1 MATET
6 QIGKLVIDLQI
17 KTQALEKGLN
27 TAKQKIQEM
36 ENSNKSLESSNKSLD
51 ASFIA
56 MSASIIATL
65 HGIGSAIKT
74 CVNEYNS
81 YTQAMSGLQ
90 NIANYTGQDMQ
101 QLTEIMNK
109 FSKYGLTQA
118 DIATAIKNFSLMGYT
133 AEETEQMIM
142 ALTESAISNR
152 QACYSVSE
160 AVKMASEGYKNGIST
175 LSDAAGVTENL
186 SVMESKYAESIGK
199 TVGQLTEAE
208 KNQAYLNRTLEAA
221 APFAGATAQYMET
234 LAGKQGEY
242 SQALRETQV
251 AYAEA
256 LEPTLM
262 KIEEFKVTM
271 LTTLTDFISQN
282 EEATAGVTVFV
293 VTLGTLALGILAV
306 KKAYDAYKTS
316 TVAAT
321 IATEGFSA
329 VLKAN
334 PVGLVLTGVTL
345 LISALAGLSAASET
359 QKQKQEE
366 LNAVQAKH
374 NEIMRGTIEL
384 NNQNVQSME
393 DTKSSM
399 EQYIKDYNDYIS
411 LSASLGNIEEAGLL
425 EGPDAEKWGQVY
437 SEMLA
442 SQKVLE
448 NQVNKTSDSL
458 KEQFNIQHGGIA
470 TADEINNI
478 LKVYTKRLDEA
489 SSIEKIKKAMDT
501 ESVKTQQ
508 KEAAQLKVNANQ
520 MQKYLDIVK
529 RGNKSSTEYQTAVKE
544 LTKAYPE
551 AANAQGIVIDSAQD
565 YINAEKAKAN
575 QSWNTSQATIQGN
588 IAVINTFID
597 LAKAAAN
604 DTNMQ
609 AELANAIGI
618 SYENIIPTL
627 TSVLNIL
634 NAIAGQKPEEV
645 KGIEPVEYTPI
656 TPSYSGGSS
665 SIYENKKLDNYKALI
680 EYKKSLDQ
688 ISLKEEISMYEK
700 ALNSYAQTTEEKRE
714 LRTKI
719 YELNKEMAQKEKE
732 MLDQQTEDYE
742 AYIQEQINNRGAAY
756 DVKEQ
761 TKDYD
766 AIIKMHKNYLNQIMK
781 DERLSLDERKEI
793 YREELQTIR
802 DYEQQKRDLRVESI
816 DNTVSQLTDAITKQL
831 EEMQEKEKEAID
843 KNLEEVEKWKKAR
856 IDAINEEYDARIEAI
871 DKELEALNKAEEQKS
886 REEEDAEFE
895 KKKKRLEDLIAF
907 EHDATNKANYQK
919 ELDKLIADYQKKL
932 EERALQDKKD
942 ALEEEKDKI
951 KEEQDEKI
959 DAIEEEA
966 EKKKEEYEKQLDE
979 LEKYYDEQIEM
990 AQETAEKML
999 LNVEENQKQILELL
1013 KKYGNAYEITGQT
1026 LGEKLAQGI
1035 NNGVAKNIENIIQK
1049 IQDTID
1055 KNIEDKLKE
1064 WTKGSYS
1071 YNANANKP
1079 KVQSKTINVYQTN
1092 NIEQNPE
1099 LPSETYRK
1107 LRNIDEQ
1114 LAAQL
1119 AGI

>member
-1 MATET
+1 MASET

-17 KTQALEKGLN
+17 KTKALEQGLN
-27 TAKQKIQEM
+27 TAKQKIKEM
-36 ENSNKSLESSNKSLD
+36 EKSNKSLENSNKSLD

-56 MSASIIATL
+56 MSASILVAL
-65 HGIGSAIKT
+65 NQIGSAIKS

-81 YTQAMSGLQ
+81 YIQAMSGLQ
-90 NIANYTGQDMQ
+90 NIANYTGQDMEK
-101 QLTEIMNK
+101 LTEIMNK
-109 FSKYGLTQA
+109 FTKYGLTQT

-208 KNQAYLNRTLEAA
+208 KNQAYLNRTMAA
-221 APFAGATAQYMET
+221 AEPFAGSAAEYMDT

-242 SQALRETQV
+242 SQALRETEV
-251 AYAEA
+251 AYTEA
-256 LEPTLM
+256 LEPVLT
-262 KIEEFKVTM
+262 KIEEMKTNM
-271 LTTLTDFISQN
+271 LSTLASFISQN
-282 EEATAGVTVFV
+282 EEATSGVTTFV
-293 VTLGTLALGILAV
+293 VTLGTLAIAVAAV

-316 TVAAT
+316 AFAAT
-321 IATEGFSA
+321 VATEGFTA
-329 VLKAN
+329 ALKAN
-334 PVGLVLTGVTL
+334 PVGLVLTGITL

-366 LNAVQAKH
+366 LNAVQEKH

-384 NNQNVQSME
+384 NNQNIQSMQS
-393 DTKSSM
+393 TKDAM
-399 EQYIKDYNDYIS
+399 EQYIEDYNQWS
-411 LSASLGNIEEAGLL
+411 SQSSMLANIEEAGFLSG
-425 EGPDAEKWGQVY
+425 EDADEWKEVY
-437 SEMLA
+437 SEIVT
-442 SQKVLE
+442 SQKVLSSQIKE
-448 NQVNKTSDSL
+448 TSDAL
-458 KEQFNIQHGGIA
+458 KEQFDIQDDGLLS
-470 TADEINNI
+470 TEKVNDI
-478 LKVYTKRLDEA
+478 LKVYTKRLNEA
-489 SSIEKIKKAMDT
+489 KSIEKIKNAMDT

-508 KEAAQLKVNANQ
+508 KEAAQLKINANQ
-520 MQKYLDIVK
+520 MQKYLDTVK
-529 RGNKSSTEYQTAVKE
+529 QGNKSSTEYQNAVKA
-544 LTKAYPE
+544 LTEAYPE
-551 AANAQGIVIDSAQD
+551 VANAEGIIISKAQD
-565 YINAEKAKAN
+565 YINAEKAKAD
-575 QSWNTSQATIQGN
+575 QAWNTSQTQIQGN
-588 IAVINTFID
+588 INVINSFID
-597 LAKAAAN
+597 LANAAAN
-604 DTNMQ
+604 NVGKQ
-609 AELANAIGI
+609 QELANAIGI

-627 TSVLNIL
+627 SSVLSIL
-634 NAIAGQKPEEV
+634 QAISGQTPEEV
-645 KGIEPVEYTPI
+645 SGIEPVSYTP
-656 TPSYSGGSS
+656 TTSSYSSS
-665 SIYENKKLDNYKALI
+665 SVYENKKLDNYKSLI

-688 ISLKEEISMYEK
+688 ISLKEEISMYQK
-700 ALNSYAQTTEEKRE
+700 ALNSYAKTTDEKRE

-719 YELNKEMAQKEKE
+719 YELNKELAQKEKE
-732 MLDQQTEDYE
+732 VLDQQTEDYE

-766 AIIKMHKNYLNQIMK
+766 AIIKMHKKYLDQIMK
-781 DERLSLDERKEI
+781 DERLSLDERKEL

-816 DNTVSQLTDAITKQL
+816 DNTVSQLTNAITKQL
-831 EEMQEKEKEAID
+831 EELQEKDKEMID
-843 KNLEEVEKWKKAR
+843 KNLEEVEKWKNAR

-886 REEEDAEFE
+886 RDEEDSEYE
-895 KKKKRLEDLIAF
+895 QKRKRLEDLIAF
-907 EHDATNKANYQK
+907 EHDATNRANYQK
-919 ELDKLIADYQKKL
+919 QLDELIADYQKTL
-932 EERALQDKKD
+932 DERALQDKKD
-942 ALEEEKDKI
+942 ALEEQKDKI
-951 KEEQDEKI
+951 QEEQDAQIE
-959 DAIEEEA
+959 AIENEA
-966 EKKKEEYEKQLDE
+966 EKRKESYEQQLDE
-979 LEKYYDEQIEM
+979 LEKYYDEQIDM

-999 LNVEENQKQILELL
+999 LNVEDNQKQILNLL
-1013 KKYGNAYEITGQT
+1013 KNYGDAYEITGQS

-1035 NNGVAKNIENIIQK
+1035 NEGVANNIQNVIQK

-1055 KNIEDKLKE
+1055 ANIENKLKE

-1071 YNANANKP
+1071 YNAEANKP
-1079 KVQSKTINVYQTN
+1079 QVTTKTINVYQTN
-1092 NIEQNPE
+1092 NIKQNPE

-1107 LRNIDEQ
+1107 LKNIDEQ

>member
-1 MATET
+1 MSSET

-17 KTQALEKGLN
+17 KTQALEKGLH
-27 TAKQKIQEM
+27 TAKQKLQEM
-36 ENSNKSLESSNKSLD
+36 ENSNKSLENSNKSLD

-56 MSASIIATL
+56 MSASILVAL
-65 HGIGSAIKT
+65 NQIGSAIKS

-90 NIANYTGQDMQ
+90 NIANYTGQDMEK
-101 QLTEIMNK
+101 LTEIMNK
-109 FSKYGLTQA
+109 FTKYGLTQT

-208 KNQAYLNRTLEAA
+208 KNQAYLNRTMAA
-221 APFAGATAQYMET
+221 AEPFAGAASQYMET

-256 LEPTLM
+256 LEPTLV
-262 KIEEFKVTM
+262 KIEEFKTTM
-271 LTTLTDFISQN
+271 LSTLTDFINQN
-282 EEATAGVTVFV
+282 EEATAGITVFV
-293 VTLGTLALGILAV
+293 VTLGTLSVAILAV

-316 TVAAT
+316 AAAAT
-321 IATEGFSA
+321 VATEGFSA
-329 VLKAN
+329 AIKAN
-334 PVGLVLTGVTL
+334 PVGFILTGITL
-345 LISALAGLSAASET
+345 LISALAGLSAATET
-359 QKQKQEE
+359 QKQELEE
-366 LNAVQAKH
+366 LNEIQVKH

-393 DTKSSM
+393 STKETM
-399 EQYIKDYNDYIS
+399 EKYIKDYDDYMS
-411 LSASLGNIEEAGLL
+411 LSASLGNIQEAGLL
-425 EGPDAEKWGQVY
+425 EGPDAEEWGKVY
-437 SEMLA
+437 REMVA

-448 NQVNKTSDSL
+448 AQVNETSDSL
-458 KEQFNIQHGGIA
+458 KEQFNIEHGGIA
-470 TADEINNI
+470 TGDEINDI
-478 LKVYTKRLDEA
+478 LKVYTERLDEA
-489 SSIEKIKKAMDT
+489 KAMQEIKNAMDI
-501 ESVKTQQ
+501 ESIKAQQ
-508 KEAAQLKVNANQ
+508 KGAAQLKINVNQ

-529 RGNKSSTEYQTAVKE
+529 QGDKSSTEYQNAVKA
-544 LTKAYPE
+544 LADAYPE
-551 AANAQGIVIDSAQD
+551 VVNAQGVIIDSAQD
-565 YINAEKAKAN
+565 YINAEKAKAD
-575 QSWNTSQATIQGN
+575 QAWNTSQTTIQGN
-588 IAVINTFID
+588 IDVINSFID
-597 LAKAAAN
+597 LANAAAN
-604 DTNMQ
+604 DTGKQ
-609 AELANAIGI
+609 QELANAIGI
-618 SYENIIPTL
+618 SYSNIIPTL

-634 NAIAGQKPEEV
+634 QAISGQTPEEV
-645 KGIEPVEYTPI
+645 PGIEPVSYTP
-656 TPSYSGGSS
+656 TYSSYSGSN
-665 SIYENKKLDNYKALI
+665 IYENKKLDNYKALI

-688 ISLKEEISMYEK
+688 ISLKEEISMYQK
-700 ALNSYAQTTEEKRE
+700 ALDSYAKTTDEKRE

-719 YELNKEMAQKEKE
+719 YELNKELAQKEKE
-732 MLDQQTEDYE
+732 VLDQQTEDYE
-742 AYIQEQINNRGAAY
+742 AYIQEQMNNRGSAY

-761 TKDYD
+761 IKDYD
-766 AIIKMHKNYLNQIMK
+766 AIIKMHKNYLDQIMQ
-781 DERLSLDERKEI
+781 DERLSLDERKEL

-816 DNTVSQLTDAITKQL
+816 DNTVSQLTNAIIAQL
-831 EEMQEKEKEAID
+831 EEMQEKDKEMID
-843 KNLEEVEKWKKAR
+843 KNLEEVEKWKDAR
-856 IDAINEEYDARIEAI
+856 IEAINEEYDARIEAI
-871 DKELEALNKAEEQKS
+871 DKELEALNKAEEQKN
-886 REEEDAEFE
+886 RDEEDSEYE
-895 KKKKRLEDLIAF
+895 QKRKRLEDLIAF

-919 ELDKLIADYQKKL
+919 ELDELIADYQKTL
-932 EERALQDKKD
+932 DERALQDKKD
-942 ALEEEKDKI
+942 ALEEQKDKI
-951 KEEQDEKI
+951 QEEQDAQIE
-959 DAIEEEA
+959 AIEEEA
-966 EKKKEEYEKQLDE
+966 EKRKESYEQQLDE
-979 LEKYYDEQIEM
+979 LEKYYDEQIDM

-999 LNVEENQKQILELL
+999 LNVEDNQKQILDLL
-1013 KKYGNAYEITGQT
+1013 KNYGDAYEITGQS

-1035 NNGVAKNIENIIQK
+1035 NEGVANNIQNVIQK

-1055 KNIEDKLKE
+1055 TNIENKLKE

-1071 YNANANKP
+1071 YNAKANKP
-1079 KVQSKTINVYQTN
+1079 QVTNKTINVYQTN

-1107 LRNIDEQ
+1107 LKNIDEQ

-1119 AGI
+1119 VGI